1 MNYLFRNF
9 ASVLRKFTTSSI
21 INIVGLSVAL
31 LVFFVVLI
39 QVHYDLTYDRG
50 YKNADRIAL
59 FNSYREN
66 RDGMSDMV
74 NFQVPARIKATIPEL
89 EDYCLLSRWNSDMF
103 DIDKGNGN
111 TEVHKVPHI
120 EATSGFWNVFSP
132 EILQGD
138 TTGIF
143 TSPGKAIISAK
154 TAMRLFGSANPI
166 GQVLRSHYGNSQ
178 YVVQAVYRDFPE
190 NSSLTNGMYS
200 YLSEQPESEWSFQA
214 YFLVQPEWL
223 RAVNEKLNSDML
235 GEDMTKF
242 REEHPEEPMPFRL
255 SLLNDFYLKNPGKG
269 GSERISTTVTLL
281 VIGVLTLLIAFVNFV
296 NLALAMAPAR
306 VRGIN
311 IRKILGANRNS
322 LRLTIAS
329 ESVLFT
335 LLAVVIA
342 SFGLYFIQS
351 LPLARSMFSANLALA
366 DNLGL
371 LASATGVILLL
382 SFLVGLY
389 AMRYCTSFDEAEA
402 LKGSFAVGVKANGL
416 RNVLIVVQF
425 ATAITLICISM
436 LIKQQND
443 YMLHYDWG
451 FDRENVVYV
460 PLAGLGQQA
469 NAFGEELLRD
479 PRIKDYTIS
488 RVLPG
493 QETMAWGT
501 VIEGKPVY
509 LTIWSVDER
518 FMDFFGVNMI
528 AGRKPEHKDSIIT
541 QLVVN
546 EAFLKEYE
554 FAVND
559 VVGKDFNA
567 FGPGRIQGVA
577 QNINFMSLHE
587 SIKPMAFGVLA
598 QWNNFQYLLVK
609 LTGNDLVG
617 AVEHIRQVWGDFSS
631 EPFEVHFLDDHMD
644 RLYQQETNMAKL
656 IGLFGLLVVL
666 IAVMGVYGL
675 IVFTT
680 KQKAKEIAI
689 RKVNG
694 SSVREILLMLNRNV
708 LSLLGV
714 AFVIAVPVAY
724 YFIQRWLENFAYKTP
739 VHAWVFLLGGLVV
752 LAITLA
758 TVNGQSYRSATAN
771 PTRALNKE

>member
-1 MNYLFRNF
+1 
-9 ASVLRKFTTSSI
+9 
-21 INIVGLSVAL
+21 
-31 LVFFVVLI
+31 
-39 QVHYDLTYDRG
+39 
-50 YKNADRIAL
+50 
-59 FNSYREN
+59 
-66 RDGMSDMV
+66 
-74 NFQVPARIKATIPEL
+74 
-89 EDYCLLSRWNSDMF
+89 
-103 DIDKGNGN
+103 
-111 TEVHKVPHI
+111 
-120 EATSGFWNVFSP
+120 
-132 EILQGD
+132 
-138 TTGIF
+138 
-143 TSPGKAIISAK
+143 
-154 TAMRLFGSANPI
+154 
-166 GQVLRSHYGNSQ
+166 
-178 YVVQAVYRDFPE
+178 
-190 NSSLTNGMYS
+190 
-200 YLSEQPESEWSFQA
+200 
-214 YFLVQPEWL
+214 
-223 RAVNEKLNSDML
+223 
-235 GEDMTKF
+235 
-242 REEHPEEPMPFRL
+242 
-255 SLLNDFYLKNPGKG
+255 
-269 GSERISTTVTLL
+269 
-281 VIGVLTLLIAFVNFV
+281 
-296 NLALAMAPAR
+296 MAPAR

-528 AGRKPEHKDSIIT
+528 AGRKPEHK
-541 QLVVN
+541 
-546 EAFLKEYE
+546 AWR
-554 FAVND
+554 
-559 VVGKDFNA
+559 
-567 FGPGRIQGVA
+567 GPGAPAKPAAVSKDTGRADYCSTVWTVSSSQA
-577 QNINFMSLHE
+577 PSL
-587 SIKPMAFGVLA
+587 
-598 QWNNFQYLLVK
+598 
-609 LTGNDLVG
+609 
-617 AVEHIRQVWGDFSS
+617 VEC
-631 EPFEVHFLDDHMD
+631 
-644 RLYQQETNMAKL
+644 
-656 IGLFGLLVVL
+656 
-666 IAVMGVYGL
+666 
-675 IVFTT
+675 
-680 KQKAKEIAI
+680 
-689 RKVNG
+689 
-694 SSVREILLMLNRNV
+694 LM
-708 LSLLGV
+708 
-714 AFVIAVPVAY
+714 
-724 YFIQRWLENFAYKTP
+724 
-739 VHAWVFLLGGLVV
+739 
-752 LAITLA
+752 
-758 TVNGQSYRSATAN
+758 
-771 PTRALNKE
+771 